1 MNPSPAPVLPS
12 VPEPLRGLI
21 DLALDVRWAW
31 SHSAD
36 VIWKQLSPEVW
47 ERTHSPWHILQTV
60 SRTRLEQF
68 ARDREFVEL
77 LRTHMDARDETLNAP
92 SWYAANCQNIPDA
105 PLPSPLLG
113 QIAYFSMEF
122 GLTEALPIYSGG
134 LGILAGD
141 YLKAASDLGVPLVG
155 LGILWQQGYF
165 RQALNAA
172 GEQIE
177 FFPFN
182 DPGQLPIS
190 PLRDNHGEW
199 VSVDLSFPRRT
210 VHLRVWEV
218 RAGRVMLYLLD
229 ANDLMNSAVDRGITS
244 ELYGGGPEMRL
255 QQEIILG
262 IGGWRV
268 LRALGIE
275 AEICHLNEGHA
286 AFAALERARCYME
299 DNGVDFEEALAAT
312 RAGNVFTTHTAG
324 EAGFDRFPAELIK
337 EYLGDYVQELGIS
350 AERLLGL
357 GAGQDGDWF
366 NMAFLAIRASGGVN
380 GVSRLHGEV
389 SRGLFQPL
397 FPRWPRSEVPV
408 GHVTNGGHVPSWD
421 SAESDALWTKWC
433 GKERWHG
440 DPRGLGD
447 LMRGATDEELW
458 AFRDAARI
466 NLIAMARDH
475 LRRQGPI
482 AGSLENLG
490 SDINCLCDPE
500 VFTLGFAR
508 RFATYKRMDLL
519 LHDPARLERILCGPG
534 SRTQLILAGKAH
546 PADGTG
552 KAMIKEWTDFIGRC
566 NVRPHVIFLV
576 DYDMDLA
583 EHLVHGVDLWLNTPR
598 RPWEASGTSG
608 MKVLVNGGLNLS
620 ELDGWWAEAY
630 APEVGWALGD
640 GLEHG
645 DDPAVDAAEAER
657 LYDLLENEII
667 SEFYDRDAAGI
678 PRRWVARVRESMA
691 RLTPEFST
699 NRMMR
704 DYLVRYYLPGAV
716 AYRSRASGVVARSLR
731 AWRDGLDAHWG
742 DLAFVDASV
751 DTVEDAQGRRHEF
764 KVKVAVG
771 RVPVG
776 AFHVE
781 IYAEPGEAHVLEP
794 DGGDAR
800 GVFAYSTTIPAG
812 RPAGDYTPRLVPW
825 HADVQVPLECSHILW
840 HS

>member
-1 MNPSPAPVLPS
+1 
-12 VPEPLRGLI
+12 
-21 DLALDVRWAW
+21 
-31 SHSAD
+31 
-36 VIWKQLSPEVW
+36 
-47 ERTHSPWHILQTV
+47 
-60 SRTRLEQF
+60 
-68 ARDREFVEL
+68 
-77 LRTHMDARDETLNAP
+77 
-92 SWYAANCQNIPDA
+92 
-105 PLPSPLLG
+105 
-113 QIAYFSMEF
+113 
-122 GLTEALPIYSGG
+122 
-134 LGILAGD
+134 
-141 YLKAASDLGVPLVG
+141 
-155 LGILWQQGYF
+155 
-165 RQALNAA
+165 
-172 GEQIE
+172 
-177 FFPFN
+177 
-182 DPGQLPIS
+182 
-190 PLRDNHGEW
+190 
-199 VSVDLSFPRRT
+199 
-210 VHLRVWEV
+210 
-218 RAGRVMLYLLD
+218 
-229 ANDLMNSAVDRGITS
+229 
-244 ELYGGGPEMRL
+244 
-255 QQEIILG
+255 
-262 IGGWRV
+262 
-268 LRALGIE
+268 
-275 AEICHLNEGHA
+275 
-286 AFAALERARCYME
+286 
-299 DNGVDFEEALAAT
+299 
-312 RAGNVFTTHTAG
+312 
-324 EAGFDRFPAELIK
+324 
-337 EYLGDYVQELGIS
+337 
-350 AERLLGL
+350 
-357 GAGQDGDWF
+357 
-366 NMAFLAIRASGGVN
+366 
-380 GVSRLHGEV
+380 
-389 SRGLFQPL
+389 
-397 FPRWPRSEVPV
+397 
-408 GHVTNGGHVPSWD
+408 
-421 SAESDALWTKWC
+421 
-433 GKERWHG
+433 
-440 DPRGLGD
+440 
-447 LMRGATDEELW
+447 
-458 AFRDAARI
+458 
-466 NLIAMARDH
+466 
-475 LRRQGPI
+475 
-482 AGSLENLG
+482 
-490 SDINCLCDPE
+490 
-500 VFTLGFAR
+500 
-508 RFATYKRMDLL
+508 
-519 LHDPARLERILCGPG
+519 
-534 SRTQLILAGKAH
+534 
-546 PADGTG
+546 
-552 KAMIKEWTDFIGRC
+552 MIKEWTDFIGRC

>member
-1 MNPSPAPVLPS
+1 MNPSPAPVLPA

-36 VIWKQLSPEVW
+36 VIWRQLSPEIW

-60 SRTRLEQF
+60 SHTRLEKF
-68 ARDREFVEL
+68 AEDEEFVEL
-77 LRTHMDARDETLNAP
+77 LGKHLDARTETLNAP
-92 SWYAANCQNIPDA
+92 SWYAENCQNIPDA
-105 PLPSPLLG
+105 PSPSPLLG

-177 FFPFN
+177 FYPFN

-190 PLRDNHGEW
+190 PLRDSHGEW

-218 RAGRVMLYLLD
+218 RAGRAMLYLLD

-312 RAGNVFTTHTAG
+312 RAGNVFTTHTAV
-324 EAGFDRFPAELIK
+324 EAGFDRFPADLI
-337 EYLGDYVQELGIS
+337 EAYLGEYVQELGITID
-350 AERLLGL
+350 RLLAL
-357 GAGQDGDWF
+357 GTGQDEESF

-389 SRGLFQPL
+389 SRRLFQPL

-408 GHVTNGGHVPSWD
+408 GHVTNGVHVPSWD
-421 SAESDALWTKWC
+421 SPESDALWTKMC
-433 GKERWHG
+433 GKERW
-440 DPRGLGD
+440 LGD
-447 LMRGATDEELW
+447 LRGLDDSIRGATDEELW

-482 AGSLENLG
+482 AGSLEALG
-490 SDINCLCDPE
+490 SDVNCLCDPG

-508 RFATYKRMDLL
+508 RFATYKRVDLL

-534 SRTQLILAGKAH
+534 SRTQLIFAGKAH
-546 PADGTG
+546 PADGAG
-552 KAMIKEWTDFIGRC
+552 KAMVKEWTDFIARC

-583 EHLVHGVDLWLNTPR
+583 EHLVQGVDLWLNTPR

-667 SEFYDRDAAGI
+667 PEFYDRDAAGI
-678 PRRWVARVRESMA
+678 PRRWVARVKESMA
-691 RLTPEFST
+691 RLTPAFST

-716 AYRSRASGVVARSLR
+716 AYRSRATGEAARSLR
-731 AWRDGLDAHWG
+731 AWRDSLEAHWG

-751 DTVEDAQGRRHEF
+751 DTIEGAQGRQHEF
-764 KVKVAVG
+764 KVKVSVG
-771 RVPVG
+771 RVAPG

-781 IYAEPGEAHVLEP
+781 VYADPGEVHVLER
-794 DGGDAR
+794 DGGDAK
-800 GVFAYSTTIPAG
+800 GVFGYRATIPAV

-825 HADVQVPLECSHILW
+825 RADVKVPLECSHILW